1 MTRVTTIALK
11 KVLRESELFKD
22 LSDEELD
29 RITQFAHEVTFE
41 AGDIMFREDDVA
53 EEIYIVSQG
62 KVAIEMGLH
71 LGGQVRR
78 PATIE
83 TVTGGYT
90 AGWTPLAGARMRIAS
105 GRCVVKTTAV
115 ALSGEAL
122 LRLFEE
128 DNKLGLRMMHKL
140 VNLVCSRLESVRD
153 TLVHILSI
161 ASHDLKA
168 PLNAVQSYHQ
178 VMLGGYAGEITEK
191 QRNMLLRSG
200 ERILGL
206 LGLIDNI
213 LDISRLGAGDLKKE
227 TVSLIRLGE
236 TCLEDVR
243 AQATEKGIQLVTDWP
258 VDLPRIQAQPVRLQQ
273 AMTNLL
279 ANAVRFTGEGGKVTL
294 RMKDAGNEVAVEVMD
309 TGPGI
314 PEDELPRIFDDFY
327 RGKNAQAGGIG
338 LGLSIAKRIVEDHG
352 GRIWPASP
360 YPESNKGAKF
370 TFTLPKD

>member
-1 MTRVTTIALK
+1 
-11 KVLRESELFKD
+11 
-22 LSDEELD
+22 
-29 RITQFAHEVTFE
+29 
-41 AGDIMFREDDVA
+41 VA

-90 AGWTPLAGARMRIAS
+90 AGWTPLVGEKMRIAS

-115 ALSGEAL
+115 AINGEAL

-128 DNKLGLRMMHKL
+128 DNKLGLRMTHKL

-227 TVSLIRLGE
+227 TVSLIRLAE

-243 AQATEKGIQLVTDWP
+243 ARATEKGIQLVTDWP
-258 VDLPRIQAQPVRLQQ
+258 VDLPQIQAQPVRLQQ

-279 ANAVRFTGEGGKVTL
+279 ANAVRFTGEGGRVTL

-360 YPESNKGAKF
+360 YAESNKGAKF